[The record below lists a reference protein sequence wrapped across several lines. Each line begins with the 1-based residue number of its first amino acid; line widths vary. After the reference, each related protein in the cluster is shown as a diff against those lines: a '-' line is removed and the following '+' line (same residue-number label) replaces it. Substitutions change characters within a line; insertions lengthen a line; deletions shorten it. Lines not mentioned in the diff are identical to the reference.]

1 MKTTRKIFRTC
12 YLQLFQHRFLLWRLS
27 LDMNKFKS
35 TVSLLFLNLQN
46 RWIVVIHIPMSG
58 FFDYFEFQKFWRIFF
73 FGRKTG
79 FFKILIIKINCFTN
93 VVTYVPK
100 KRGTNSINLQNE
112 NKSDMYFLTLLI
124 LQFFISNTFERKAH
138 L

>member
-1 MKTTRKIFRTC
+1 MLSSIIPTPVSSLATQFGHEQIQIDCQPSLSQPSK
-12 YLQLFQHRFLLWRLS
+12 QVNNSNGSGSFLIIT
-27 LDMNKFKS
+27 NFKN
-35 TVSLLFLNLQN
+35 FD
-46 RWIVVIHIPMSG
+46 G
-58 FFDYFEFQKFWRIFF
+58 FFF
-73 FGRKTG
+73 FGRKTV

-124 LQFFISNTFERKAH
+124 LQSFISNTFERKAH